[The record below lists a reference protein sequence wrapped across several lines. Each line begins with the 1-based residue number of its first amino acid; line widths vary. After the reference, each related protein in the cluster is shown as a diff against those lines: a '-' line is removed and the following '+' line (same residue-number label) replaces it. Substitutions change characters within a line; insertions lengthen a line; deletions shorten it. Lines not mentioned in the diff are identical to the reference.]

1 MGEAKRFLGVYRAV
15 VTSAEDPQQRERV
28 QVKVPVVTRDEQAW
42 APMLRQT
49 RDSSFAPE
57 PGDEV
62 LVAFEAGDPASPVVL
77 GMLWSSSARPP
88 IAKGS

>member
-1 MGEAKRFLGVYRAV
+1 VRPSDF
-15 VTSAEDPQQRERV
+15 SASTGQWSPARRTPQQRERV
-28 QVKVPVVTRDEQAW
+28 QVKVPVVTGDEQAW
-42 APMLRQT
+42 APMLRQI